1 MDALCIGDF
10 HRPGR
15 RCRVAGAIS
24 DLDPQKRSSRGLPAA
39 QRARCPPTL
48 PGTCY
53 AMVPARSGSGPGR
66 RRARTW
72 HIRRPSEWHTIRTL
86 QPTYRSTV
94 CQRALPAP
102 SSPART
108 APSSHRSLEIN
119 LVRGPEQLCL
129 QPRLRPFAAA
139 SPSESFPRCPS
150 SPVIRLPPLPVTR
163 IFKSFETSA
172 AFRPGPHSPLL
183 PLLSCSGLCPAP
195 WSQGWRAEA
204 PGSTPFLPSRGSSH
218 SCRDLVMQ
226 NHQRPSPT

>member
-1 MDALCIGDF
+1 MLAALRPYPEHATPWSLPAPAAGRAAAGPGPGIFGD
-10 HRPGR
+10 RPSGTR
-15 RCRVAGAIS
+15 FG
-24 DLDPQKRSSRGLPAA
+24 RSSPL
-39 QRARCPPTL
+39 
-48 PGTCY
+48 
-53 AMVPARSGSGPGR
+53 
-66 RRARTW
+66 
-72 HIRRPSEWHTIRTL
+72 
-86 QPTYRSTV
+86 TV